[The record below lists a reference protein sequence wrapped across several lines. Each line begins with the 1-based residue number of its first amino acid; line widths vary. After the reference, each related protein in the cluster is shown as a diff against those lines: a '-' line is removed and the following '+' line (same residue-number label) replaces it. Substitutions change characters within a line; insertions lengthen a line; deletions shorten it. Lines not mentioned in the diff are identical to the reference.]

1 MNRPGKTLLVALGF
15 ALETL
20 YLTALNSYG
29 VVLNLLNGA
38 VLGAAPIL
46 FAIALSLE
54 RRALSRVLTLLAI
67 TLLLIVTGSLIL
79 I

>member
-1 MNRPGKTLLVALGF
+1 MNRPGKILLVALGF

-29 VVLNLLNGA
+29 FVLNLLNGA

-46 FAIALSLE
+46 LVIGLSLE
-54 RRALSRVLTLLAI
+54 KRALSRALTLLAI
-67 TLLLIVTGSLIL
+67 TLLLVVTGSLIL